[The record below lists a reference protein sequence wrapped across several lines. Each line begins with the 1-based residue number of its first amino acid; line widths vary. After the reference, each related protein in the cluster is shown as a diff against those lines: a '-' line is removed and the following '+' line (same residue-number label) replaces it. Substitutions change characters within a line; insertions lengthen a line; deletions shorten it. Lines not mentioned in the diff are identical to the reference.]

1 MMRFKQH
8 IALSLGI
15 VLVLT
20 MSLMPLSI
28 ASHSLDHHHHA
39 AQTHTTGICAWMCAA
54 AQTISTD
61 SHIFSPDVSL
71 LAILTPLPIVSIST
85 PPQVFLPARAP
96 PSLPVSHV

>member
-1 MMRFKQH
+1 MRFKQL

-15 VLVLT
+15 VLMLI

-28 ASHSLDHHHHA
+28 ASHSLDHHNHS
-39 AQTHTTGICAWMCAA
+39 AQTHTTGICAWMCTA

-61 SHIFSPDVSL
+61 SQILSPDFSL
-71 LAILTPLPIVSIST
+71 LEIIQPSPLSSILT

-96 PSLPVSHV
+96 PILTLFKI